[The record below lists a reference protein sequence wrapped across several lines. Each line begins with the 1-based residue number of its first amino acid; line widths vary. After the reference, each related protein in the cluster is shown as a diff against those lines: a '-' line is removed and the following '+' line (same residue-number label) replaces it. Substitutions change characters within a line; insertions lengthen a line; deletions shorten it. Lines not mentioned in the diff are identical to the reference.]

1 MFLDDKAPND
11 TPPRRAIQAAGIPN
25 QNVVVIH
32 WGTDVATGTEDA
44 QRLSVAAPRPLRA
57 PACGNSSH
65 IAARLD
71 EGSGSL
77 KVSWNLVAM
86 DASGVVGAARRTD
99 ADAGFHLSSITF
111 LACFVGL
118 GSR

>member
-44 QRLSVAAPRPLRA
+44 QRLSDF
-57 PACGNSSH
+57 SISTYT
-65 IAARLD
+65 IRLATF
-71 EGSGSL
+71 
-77 KVSWNLVAM
+77 VSAT
-86 DASGVVGAARRTD
+86 GTH
-99 ADAGFHLSSITF
+99 AGTYISYEYLCPSFFHY
-111 LACFVGL
+111 
-118 GSR
+118 